1 MQISFQ
7 TDVGKKRNSNQDYVA
22 IFKNKAGITLAIL
35 ADGMGGH
42 QAGDVASKMAVEGMG
57 EKWQETTLTSP
68 EKACSWFVAAIQN
81 ANEAVYNLG
90 QEKIELQGM
99 GTTIVCVA
107 VFEEEFA
114 LAHVGDSRMYLVRD
128 HEITQLTED
137 HSLVNELVRSGEIT
151 KEMAATHP
159 RRNVLTRS
167 VGMPGSVEVDIA
179 SHFYKAGDYL
189 LLASDGLTNML
200 ADDVIKWIID
210 EPITLDEKVAKLIS
224 VANDAGGADNIT
236 VLLIEIGGSAH
247 D

>member
-42 QAGDVASKMAVEGMG
+42 QAGDVASKMAVEGIG
-57 EKWQETTLTSP
+57 EKEQETTLTSP
-68 EKACSWFVAAIQN
+68 QKACSWFVAAIQN

-224 VANDAGGADNIT
+224 GANDAGGADNIT
-236 VLLIEIGGSAH
+236 VLLIEIGGSVH

>member
-1 MQISFQ
+1 MQIRFQ

-22 IFKNKAGITLAIL
+22 IFKNQVGVTLAVL

-42 QAGDVASKMAVEGMG
+42 QAGDVASKVAVEGIG
-57 EKWQETTLTSP
+57 KKWQDTNLTSP
-68 EKACSWFVAAIQN
+68 EKACSWFVTAIQA
-81 ANEAVYNLG
+81 ANEVVYNLG
-90 QEKIELQGM
+90 QEKPELQGM

-137 HSLVNELVRSGEIT
+137 HSLVNELVLSGEIT

-189 LLASDGLTNML
+189 LLTSDGLTNML

-210 EPITLDEKVAKLIS
+210 EPITLDEKVEKLIS
-224 VANDAGGADNIT
+224 GANDAGGADNIT

>member
-68 EKACSWFVAAIQN
+68 EKACSWFVAAIQS

-224 VANDAGGADNIT
+224 GANDAGGADNIT

>member
-22 IFKNKAGITLAIL
+22 VFKNQAAITLAIL

-42 QAGDVASKMAVEGMG
+42 QAGDVASKMAVEGIG
-57 EKWQETTLTSP
+57 AKWQETAIDSP
-68 EKACSWFVAAIQN
+68 EKACSWFVTAIQA
-81 ANEAVYNLG
+81 ANDAVYELG
-90 QEKIELQGM
+90 QAKPELQGM

-107 VFEEEFA
+107 VFAEEFA

-151 KEMAATHP
+151 QEMAAVHP

-167 VGMPGSVEVDIA
+167 VGMPGLVEVDIA
-179 SHFYKAGDYL
+179 SHFYKDGDYL

-200 ADDVIKWIID
+200 TDDVIKWIID
-210 EPITLDEKVAKLIS
+210 EPISLDEKVQKLIS
-224 VANDAGGADNIT
+224 GANDAGGADNIT
-236 VLLIEIGGSAH
+236 VLLIEIGGTAH

>member
-224 VANDAGGADNIT
+224 GANDAGGADNIT
-236 VLLIEIGGSAH
+236 VLLIEIGGSVH

>member
-107 VFEEEFA
+107 VFEEGFA

-224 VANDAGGADNIT
+224 GANDAGGADNIT

>member
-42 QAGDVASKMAVEGMG
+42 QAGDVASKMAVEGIG

-114 LAHVGDSRMYLVRD
+114 LAHVGDSRMYLVRN

-224 VANDAGGADNIT
+224 GANDAGGADNIT

>member
-42 QAGDVASKMAVEGMG
+42 QAGDVASKMAVEGIG

-224 VANDAGGADNIT
+224 GANDAGGADNIT

>member
-22 IFKNKAGITLAIL
+22 VFKNQADITLAIL

-42 QAGDVASKMAVEGMG
+42 QAGDVASKMAVDGIG
-57 EKWQETTLTSP
+57 DKWQETAIDSP
-68 EKACSWFVAAIQN
+68 EKACSWFVTAIQA
-81 ANEAVYNLG
+81 ANDAVYELG
-90 QEKIELQGM
+90 QEKPELKGM

-107 VFEEEFA
+107 VFAEEFA

-151 KEMAATHP
+151 AEMAAVHP

-167 VGMPGSVEVDIA
+167 VGMPGLVEVDIA
-179 SHFYKAGDYL
+179 SHFYKVGDYL

-200 ADDVIKWIID
+200 SDDVIKWIVD
-210 EPITLDEKVAKLIS
+210 EPISLAEKVKKLIS
-224 VANDAGGADNIT
+224 GANDAGGADNIT
-236 VLLIEIGGSAH
+236 VLLIEIGGTAH

>member
-189 LLASDGLTNML
+189 LLASAGLTNML

-224 VANDAGGADNIT
+224 GANDAGGADNIT

>member
-42 QAGDVASKMAVEGMG
+42 QAGDVASKMAVEGIG

-224 VANDAGGADNIT
+224 GANDAGGADNIT
-236 VLLIEIGGSAH
+236 VLLIEIGGSVH

>member
-224 VANDAGGADNIT
+224 GANDAGGADNIT